1 MNLTIGRNTKRTTIY
16 DLEDNTIFTTEDGG
30 LFIKLSYAP
39 SSTYYNALCL
49 VAAEIPCAVPAGEN
63 ALCLVAA
70 DIPCAVPAG
79 EPTTFYDRPVFA
91 VTDMTIYID

>member
-49 VAAEIPCAVPAGEN
+49 VAA
-63 ALCLVAA
+63 